1 MKLNDTSVRALRLAP
16 GETDKTWFDDN
27 LGGYGVRARKSG
39 AKSYVV
45 QYDFGGKTEKITIGS
60 IELWKEVKARKAA
73 KEVLA
78 AVRLGRNPAAEKR
91 RARAETAETFG
102 ALLPRYL
109 AHKRAQLKPRSFE
122 EVERHVLTHC
132 RPLHSR
138 PIGDID
144 QRAAAILLANIAE
157 RSGPRA
163 CNAVRASG
171 SGFFTWAMRDGIA
184 DVNPFANT
192 NKAAVADPRERTP
205 LRQGAA
211 GNLARL
217 SRQRLW
223 RAC

>member
-91 RARAETAETFG
+91 RARAG
-102 ALLPRYL
+102 RKPPRRSRTRRNL
-109 AHKRAQLKPRSFE
+109 RRAVAAVSRAQACPAQAAFFRRSRAPRANT
-122 EVERHVLTHC
+122 L
-132 RPLHSR
+132 P
-138 PIGDID
+138 
-144 QRAAAILLANIAE
+144 AAAQ
-157 RSGPRA
+157 S
-163 CNAVRASG
+163 
-171 SGFFTWAMRDGIA
+171 A
-184 DVNPFANT
+184 D
-192 NKAAVADPRERTP
+192 RRY
-205 LRQGAA
+205 
-211 GNLARL
+211 
-217 SRQRLW
+217 
-223 RAC
+223 